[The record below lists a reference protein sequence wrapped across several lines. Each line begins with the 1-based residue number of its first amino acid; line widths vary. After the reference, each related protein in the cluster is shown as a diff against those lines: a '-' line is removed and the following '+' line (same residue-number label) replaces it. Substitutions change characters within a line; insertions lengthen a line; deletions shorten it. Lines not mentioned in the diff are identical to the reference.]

1 MKFLYI
7 FLFFLFLIT
16 SCATVQNRTEEKSLQ
31 NNTEGQNIKL
41 LFAGDIMAHKPNF
54 NMSNYEKIWDSIR
67 DTVHSSDYAFAN
79 LEAPVCNNL
88 PYSSFPNFNM
98 HDEYP
103 EAAISA
109 GFNVFSIINNH
120 SNDQGL
126 DGIKSTLNWADKI
139 EQQTASSN
147 RPVYFSGLIENSSNH
162 FSYRIIK
169 KENWTILFC
178 AITEI
183 LNRPTYKS
191 YMNFVSPTEKA
202 WKNFTQI
209 ISQLRTNNPC
219 DIFVLSIHT
228 EEPEYVFEIDEKRR
242 HYYYSLLDNG
252 VDVLW
257 TNHPHVPREKEI
269 IGNKA
274 TQRLEKVIIYG
285 NGNVISGQRW
295 EPDFEN
301 PSNPRDHTGDAYLME
316 INFSKSE
323 FEGKPF
329 INDYKTHFIT
339 TYINSNWEFIIK
351 KLDDDFI
358 NYLAENGQPKWSKY
372 MQERKKITEQT
383 KETITW
389 R

>member
-1 MKFLYI
+1 
-7 FLFFLFLIT
+7 
-16 SCATVQNRTEEKSLQ
+16 
-31 NNTEGQNIKL
+31 
-41 LFAGDIMAHKPNF
+41 
-54 NMSNYEKIWDSIR
+54 
-67 DTVHSSDYAFAN
+67 
-79 LEAPVCNNL
+79 
-88 PYSSFPNFNM
+88 
-98 HDEYP
+98 
-103 EAAISA
+103 
-109 GFNVFSIINNH
+109 
-120 SNDQGL
+120 
-126 DGIKSTLNWADKI
+126 
-139 EQQTASSN
+139 
-147 RPVYFSGLIENSSNH
+147 
-162 FSYRIIK
+162 
-169 KENWTILFC
+169 
-178 AITEI
+178 
-183 LNRPTYKS
+183 
-191 YMNFVSPTEKA
+191 MNFVSPTEKG

-209 ISQLRTNNPC
+209 ISQLRTNNSC

-358 NYLAENGQPKWSKY
+358 NYLAENGRPKWSKY
-372 MQERKKITEQT
+372 IQERKKITEQT